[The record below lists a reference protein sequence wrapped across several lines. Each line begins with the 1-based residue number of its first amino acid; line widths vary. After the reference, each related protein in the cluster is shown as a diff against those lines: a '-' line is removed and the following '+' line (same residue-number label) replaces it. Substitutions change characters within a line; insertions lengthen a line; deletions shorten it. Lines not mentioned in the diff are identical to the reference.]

1 MHLSV
6 APRQAGI
13 SRLSQELIDEIIDY
27 FKPLQDDHGWEYHCA
42 VHLRS
47 IALIS
52 RVFRPRSQKHLFT
65 HIGVDMSGTPVAEA
79 TLGRLNIV
87 FYRNHRLA
95 SHVRTFILRTGKKG
109 ELCRR
114 SFVYPHFIACLAHI
128 LLSRRTYLSAQP
140 LQIQLTRPG
149 FRRDSPIAS
158 LSHLSIDSKTHFIP
172 LVVTSRLTTLE
183 IGAVHDVPITLF
195 DACSN
200 LRRLDVLGVRLAP
213 FEESKRIPLE
223 KRPLIRELL
232 VGDSEDFIC
241 RTGLRFDNLQKLTFQ
256 GTLEFEDLVTMRH
269 IFAGVDSNLS
279 SLEELNFFLTERCDY
294 TLVSINTHLYPEIGI
309 DFARMPNL
317 REFVFEA
324 PCAEDTF
331 RPDETAMGRDMI
343 TGLSD
348 MFATF
353 PADHKLKRVYIFF
366 DFSMMADDFDDDDD
380 NDDDND
386 ATNDNKD
393 NNDATNDDDDNNNN
407 ENHDDNVHN
416 DEIDDHGPGPV
427 EAHLKTGNWAAF
439 DATILRITSSL
450 KQPLEFEITI
460 EYHIEWEQETMF
472 ASVEKARLKDEGT
485 LKVWAA
491 KYLPRTSGSPNVV
504 MKVFTI
510 YDDSENHPTS
520 HLRNN
525 IL

>member
-1 MHLSV
+1 MHLSA
-6 APRQAGI
+6 APRQAAI

-27 FKPLQDDHGWEYHCA
+27 FRPLRYEDGRKSFCVA
-42 VHLRS
+42 HLRR

-79 TLGRLNIV
+79 TLERLNLV
-87 FYRNHRLA
+87 FYANHRLA
-95 SHVRTFILRTGKKG
+95 SHVRTFILATGEEG
-109 ELCRR
+109 ELCPR

-140 LQIQLTRPG
+140 LQIELIRPDFG
-149 FRRDSPIAS
+149 RHSPIAS
-158 LSHLSIDSKTHFIP
+158 FSHLSIDSRTHFIP
-172 LVVTSRLTTLE
+172 LVVTSLLTTLA
-183 IGAVHDVPITLF
+183 IGAVNDVPITLF
-195 DACSN
+195 DACFN
-200 LRRLDVLGVRLAP
+200 LRRLDVLRVRLAP

-223 KRPLIRELL
+223 KRPLI
-232 VGDSEDFIC
+232 C
-241 RTGLRFDNLQKLTFQ
+241 RTGLRFDNLRKLTFQ
-256 GTLEFEDLVTMRH
+256 GTLEFEDVVTMRH

-317 REFVFEA
+317 RELVFEA
-324 PCAEDTF
+324 PCAKDTLM
-331 RPDETAMGRDMI
+331 PDETAVGRDMI

-366 DFSMMADDFDDDDD
+366 DFSMMAHDFDDED
-380 NDDDND
+380 
-386 ATNDNKD
+386 D
-393 NNDATNDDDDNNNN
+393 NNDATNDNNDNNDNNDAINEDDDNNNN

-416 DEIDDHGPGPV
+416 DEIHDHGPGP
-427 EAHLKTGNWAAF
+427 
-439 DATILRITSSL
+439 
-450 KQPLEFEITI
+450 FEIMI
-460 EYHIEWEQETMF
+460 EYHIEWEQETVF
-472 ASVEKARLKDEGT
+472 ASVEKARLKDEGA
-485 LKVWAA
+485 LKDWAA

-504 MKVFTI
+504 LEVWTQ
-510 YDDSENHPTS
+510 YSDSEHHKRSN
-520 HLRNN
+520 L
-525 IL
+525 